1 VNPRDDF
8 KEDADRFA
16 ARLEQA
22 ALDARTEELTRETGM
37 SHEHA
42 RFQAAIELGLSKGD
56 VIYEDESEES

>member
-1 VNPRDDF
+1 VSEIRDEF
-8 KEDADRFA
+8 QQAE
-16 ARLEQA
+16 LEK
-22 ALDARTEELTRETGM
+22 RTAELVAETGM